1 MREVTIARHG
11 SPDVLEVVDRTPG
24 EPGPGEVRIR
34 VKAAGVNF
42 ADVMMRQGHY
52 PDAPSLPFVPGF
64 EVSGYIEAIGPGPTR
79 HEVGRHVIALTRLGG
94 YADTVVV
101 PGDFAFNAPPRLSHN
116 EAAAVPV
123 SYLTGIVALYRMAG
137 LKAGET
143 VLIHNAGGGVGV
155 AAVQLARLR
164 RATVLGTASAAK
176 HNALRSLGIDHVLDD
191 APEQV
196 EKAVMDFT
204 HGRGVDV
211 VLDSVG
217 GENLARSHRL
227 LAPLGRLI
235 AYGVHD
241 TSRGEHRGVIR
252 TLAAIWNATTHAP
265 AALAAQNRGV
275 FSLDM
280 NQLWTERRFL
290 HASMEALLTD
300 VAAGRLKP
308 VVAKAFPL
316 GRACDAHRFLEDRA
330 NVGKVVLTC

>member
-1 MREVTIARHG
+1 
-11 SPDVLEVVDRTPG
+11 
-24 EPGPGEVRIR
+24 
-34 VKAAGVNF
+34 VKASGVNF
-42 ADVMMRQGHY
+42 ADVLMRQGTY
-52 PDAPSLPFVPGF
+52 PDAPAPPFVPGF
-64 EVSGYIEAIGPGPTR
+64 EVSGYIDAIGPGPTR
-79 HEVGRHVIALTRLGG
+79 HDMGRHVIALTRLGG
-94 YADTVVV
+94 YADSVVV
-101 PGDFAFNAPPRLSHN
+101 PGDFAFNSPANLSHN

-155 AAVQLARLR
+155 AAMQLARLR
-164 RATVLGTASAAK
+164 RATVFGIASAAK
-176 HNALRSLGIDHVLDD
+176 HNALRSLGIDHVIDD
-191 APEQV
+191 SSGNV
-196 EKAVMDFT
+196 EKAVMDIT

-217 GENLARSHRL
+217 GENLAHSHRL

-252 TLAAIWNATTHAP
+252 TLASLWNASKHAP
-265 AALAAQNRGV
+265 LAVAAQNRGV

-280 NQLWTERRFL
+280 NQLWMERRFL

-300 VAAGRLKP
+300 VNAGRLKP

-316 GRACDAHRFLEDRA
+316 GRASDAHRFLEDRA